1 MEIFMSINSK
11 ETIKCPQCHQMSD
24 MNVWHSITVSDSE
37 DLKKDL
43 LAGKVNMFCCP
54 SCSYRALVPTP
65 LLYHDEEKALMISFS
80 PCTDAQTKK
89 RLFEDVRAT
98 SKKSGELNHLQ
109 NYNLRFVYEYN
120 SLLEKILIFDN
131 GLNDKVTE
139 VLKVLILMQKP
150 ESMDNMTAVFG
161 KKEGDMLEFLIRD
174 TKEGACY
181 TSKVPMESYNT
192 VKEQLRQSGVKD
204 ISFDWEIV
212 DFDYGVS
219 LLRGANNNL

>member
-1 MEIFMSINSK
+1 MSINSS
-11 ETIKCPQCHQMSD
+11 ETIKCPQCHQINEV
-24 MNVWHSITVSDSE
+24 NVWHSITVSDSA

-43 LAGKVNMFCCP
+43 LSGNVNMFLCP
-54 SCSYRALVPTP
+54 SCSYKALVPTP

-80 PCTDAQTKK
+80 PCTDEETKNKLFNEIKQTSAQ
-89 RLFEDVRAT
+89 
-98 SKKSGELNHLQ
+98 SGELDNLT
-109 NYNLRFVYEYN
+109 NYNLRFVYDYN

-131 GLNDKVTE
+131 GLNDKAIE

-150 ESMDNMTAVFG
+150 ENMDNMTAMFG
-161 KKEGDMLEFLIRD
+161 KLEDDFLEFLITD
-174 TKEGACY
+174 KTDNACY
-181 TSKVPMESYNT
+181 TSKVPMESYKT

-212 DFDYGVS
+212 DFNYGMS

>member
-1 MEIFMSINSK
+1 MSINSS
-11 ETIKCPQCHQMSD
+11 ETIKCPECHQLNEV
-24 MNVWHSITVSDSE
+24 NVWHSITVSDSA

-43 LAGKVNMFCCP
+43 LSGNVNMFRCP
-54 SCSYRALVPTP
+54 SCNYKALVPTP
-65 LLYHDEEKALMISFS
+65 LLYHDEEKSLMLSFS
-80 PCTDAQTKK
+80 PCTDNETKNKLFKEIKTASAQ
-89 RLFEDVRAT
+89 
-98 SKKSGELNHLQ
+98 SGELDNLTD
-109 NYNLRFVYEYN
+109 YNLRFVYDYN

-131 GLNDKVTE
+131 GLNDKVIE

-161 KKEGDMLEFLIRD
+161 KLQDDFLEFLVQD
-174 TKEGACY
+174 TKENACY
-181 TSKVPMESYNT
+181 TSKVPMESYVT
-192 VKEQLRQSGVKD
+192 VKNQLNQSGVKD